1 MVLAT
6 MEETDLDEVLKI
18 EQASFTEPWSRKM
31 FVGELRGNAFSTNL
45 IARAQ
50 CGHFVPEG
58 TLLGYVIFWV
68 VFDELH
74 VMNLAVR
81 SDLRRRG
88 IAGDL
93 VREAVERGAS
103 RGVRTALLEVRAS
116 NSAALALYAGFG
128 FQRRGIRRGYYDH
141 PREDAVI
148 MVLEKGGH
156 TMLSE
161 DPAILDQVRRES
173 SEFKK
178 MEETHRHLEDQLAQ
192 LSKLHI
198 LTPEEEIRKKQMQF
212 DKLAAKDK
220 MAEIVRQY
228 KQHRT
233 ISA

>member
-1 MVLAT
+1 MSGFCG
-6 MEETDLDEVLKI
+6 LD
-18 EQASFTEPWSRKM
+18 
-31 FVGELRGNAFSTNL
+31 
-45 IARAQ
+45 
-50 CGHFVPEG
+50 
-58 TLLGYVIFWV
+58 
-68 VFDELH
+68 
-74 VMNLAVR
+74 
-81 SDLRRRG
+81 
-88 IAGDL
+88 
-93 VREAVERGAS
+93 
-103 RGVRTALLEVRAS
+103 
-116 NSAALALYAGFG
+116 
-128 FQRRGIRRGYYDH
+128 
-141 PREDAVI
+141 
-148 MVLEKGGH
+148 
-156 TMLSE
+156 E